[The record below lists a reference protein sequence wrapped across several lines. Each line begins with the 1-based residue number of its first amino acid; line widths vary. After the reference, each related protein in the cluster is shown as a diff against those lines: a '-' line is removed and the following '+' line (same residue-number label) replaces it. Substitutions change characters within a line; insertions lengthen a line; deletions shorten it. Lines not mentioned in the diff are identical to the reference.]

1 MLTEGEALRLHLLG
15 PYPVYQVD
23 GVSLWDENRRLHILT
38 FKIFSS
44 CKLLRKCFKIL
55 KEKHIH
61 TKIRNSL
68 GELCIFLT
76 RWLLSQIG
84 ALVKSLPKLHW
95 LDKRGYPEPLRRASN
110 QGCLIRSTSQQGRL
124 GSIPNKG
131 HSRNS
136 AETCRGILKQWG
148 KLMHLRGKWQTS
160 NSSSRIKDTEVFL
173 TRKTGSTG
181 TLPYTMGRHHVVGRA
196 GPTGSSGLLPRPS
209 QGNLCVWRG

>member
-23 GVSLWDENRRLHILT
+23 GVSLWDENRILHILT

-68 GELCIFLT
+68 GELCIFLNKMT
-76 RWLLSQIG
+76 AVSNRSSGQVPPKVTLTGQDGLSR
-84 ALVKSLPKLHW
+84 ASEK
-95 LDKRGYPEPLRRASN
+95 RRASN
-110 QGCLIRSTSQQGRL
+110 QGCPIRSTSQQGRL

-136 AETCRGILKQWG
+136 AETCRKILKQWG
-148 KLMHLRGKWQTS
+148 KQMHLRGK
-160 NSSSRIKDTEVFL
+160 
-173 TRKTGSTG
+173 
-181 TLPYTMGRHHVVGRA
+181 
-196 GPTGSSGLLPRPS
+196 
-209 QGNLCVWRG
+209 